1 MALYHFRT
9 EMRIGAA
16 PEQVWKVLE
25 EPTTWPDWW
34 RWLRHVEVLGPGPGD
49 AVGARCRFEFRTRLP
64 YTLAFVLETVRIA
77 PPSLWESRVT
87 GELAGSGMWEVS
99 ERDGG
104 SLVRY
109 TWIVATTKR
118 WMNLLAPVARP
129 AFNWN
134 HRVIMGDFAAGL
146 ARRLDVRLVS
156 VEHLTIKPRT
166 PGFGRLSPS
175 IRP

>member
-1 MALYHFRT
+1 MARYHFRT
-9 EMRIGAA
+9 EMRIGAT
-16 PEQVWKVLE
+16 PEQVWTVLE
-25 EPTTWPDWW
+25 DPTMWPAWW
-34 RWLRHVEVLGPGPGD
+34 RWLARAELLDPGREDG
-49 AVGARCRFEFRTRLP
+49 VGVRYRFDFRTALP
-64 YTLAFVLETVRIA
+64 YMLTFESETVRIA